1 MENKKDYIEKISE
14 LLTDLINNSI
24 QASKD
29 AGLLDASIKHEYTIK
44 NILNIVY
51 DLKIINTNDI
61 KSNYPG
67 IDLVDEENKTV
78 YQITSQQDKQKEKI
92 NKTIKEIENNNL
104 INKHNISKIIIIF
117 LISKKQ
123 SFHKNTKVEWINWI
137 RKNNVK
143 LKYYDLDDFK
153 TCIIKRLQK
162 EHDDKK
168 TYRLLQYLQINNKK
182 ALCTFEI
189 NKYYKKI
196 YKNLQN
202 FTTSNFIG
210 LKKNVDNFMLSD
222 NQILLLK
229 AVQGHG
235 KSHFINY
242 LAENSN
248 FNWYIPALI
257 TNTSCPKDILDYFN
271 TKVSWVI
278 IIDDIDRY
286 KKDFIQYLLDGIL
299 MYDNIK
305 LIFTCRQAYEFNI
318 ENYNNNITYE
328 ILPIKWEEKHINEL
342 INKYKEIH
350 PEKTLSYYEY
360 EKIKYEANNNPYFIL
375 YFLDNNLL
383 NINECRKKN
392 HIDIINLIKTNKHI
406 KDETIINEYLIRIGI
421 NIPFNCSKIE
431 LSADYENILE
441 LLCDNDIMYRENN
454 TYRYIYDIVG
464 DLVLSQA
471 LIENYY
477 ENISTLF
484 NNITYNNAL
493 NIKYMANYLSDE
505 KSSSQQ
511 IEKNKLLNKLI
522 KECNSISLDALK
534 ILIELYPEFYIQQLE
549 NKILSFKA
557 NNCYTKNNLYTIKN
571 LLEIFAD
578 KISIDSIDI
587 LIAEKYIN
595 ITYDIYASLTI
606 LNNILILPN
615 KMFNQIIKCNH
626 LDIYIIIKKLFY
638 NTKKDTYRNHFFY
651 TLFSNFFYS
660 YNSYFF
666 THIDTSLYKW
676 IANIYTSLLILLK
689 DFNIYFFFFIKENRE
704 NELNNNILIQYFNKK
719 MIQMILNHKISL
731 IKLYD
736 LEYRLNHCITNNIIE
751 LYEIIKVIYSS
762 TDYLLYRLALQQNSI
777 VCYLKPFDYAISL
790 DLFKANTSTQKNN
803 FIIADYYIVQYDAF
817 ELAKIIA
824 NIEHFNYNQDV
835 FKYILS
841 KRQDVVN
848 ILKNMYNNIQNEEL
862 YFIIAKVNKQAYS
875 IEKCVTLYD
884 FYYSIDYNDN
894 SIINN
899 IDKYINFIDKLNN
912 IEKNKALNFLY
923 YCLLE
928 IYINTDDILLL
939 YKSFIQHIM
948 VYNLYTQDIL
958 ETLYKYI
965 TSIKEINE
973 TQYLVEIKSITLNI
987 LPTFFNQLGN
997 NDFKPHYFAYIF
1009 NSFDTNN
1016 NDIIDFTSKII
1027 INEETIHHLK
1037 YSYYTLIITTYE
1049 KFYTLLD
1056 YLYEQYKISDKK
1068 EEIIYMYNILIET
1081 NTFHKYI
1088 PKYVN
1093 NTINSNNIEKLNFL
1107 IRVFSCD
1114 YINIEDLTKIIDT
1127 IYYNNPNKETIND
1140 LKFLF
1145 RHIGTTELDKWEYF
1159 LQVIQNSKHDT
1170 LKEYVLK
1177 QLENELKWHKEYEK
1191 KYYERPY
1198 KPHTEQ
1204 NNE

>member
-1 MENKKDYIEKISE
+1 MENKKDYIEQISE
-14 LLTDLINNSI
+14 LLIELIDNSI
-24 QASKD
+24 KASKD

-67 IDLVDEENKTV
+67 IDLVDEENKKV
-78 YQITSQQDKQKEKI
+78 YQISSQQDKDKKVDY
-92 NKTIKEIENNNL
+92 TIKQVEKYNL
-104 INKHNISKIIIIF
+104 INKYSISNIDIIF
-117 LISKKQ
+117 LTDEKASFNKESKERWEKWAY
-123 SFHKNTKVEWINWI
+123 NNKVI
-137 RKNNVK
+137 
-143 LKYYDLDDFK
+143 LDYYTLDDFK
-153 TCIIKRLQK
+153 SKIIQRLQQEQNDNK
-162 EHDDKK
+162 IH
-168 TYRLLQYLQINNKK
+168 RLLQYLQINKK
-182 ALCTFEI
+182 DDLFTFEI
-189 NKYYKKI
+189 QQYYNKINKK
-196 YKNLQN
+196 LQQY
-202 FTTSNFIG
+202 TTSHFKEFQN
-210 LKKNVDNFMLSD
+210 KVEDFMKSD
-222 NQILLLK
+222 NQILLIK

-235 KSHFINY
+235 KTHFINY

-248 FNWYIPALI
+248 FNWYIPVLLV
-257 TNTSCPKDILDYFN
+257 NTTYLSNILQDFN
-271 TKVSWVI
+271 NYLNWII
-278 IIDDIDRY
+278 IIDDMDRY
-286 KKDFIQYLLDGIL
+286 DEDFKKYLINGIL
-299 MYDNIK
+299 AKKNIK
-305 LIFTCRQAYEFNI
+305 VIFTCREAYEINIKDYNSLINYETLNI
-318 ENYNNNITYE
+318 E
-328 ILPIKWEEKHINEL
+328 WEEKHIDEL
-342 INKYKEIH
+342 IEKYKEKNQNI
-350 PEKTLSYYEY
+350 KLDYFDIK
-360 EKIKYEANNNPYFIL
+360 KIKTETKCNPFFLLFSLNNNLVDIK
-375 YFLDNNLL
+375 
-383 NINECRKKN
+383 ECGNKYYS
-392 HIDIINLIKTNKHI
+392 DIIKLINDKLHI
-406 KDETIINEYLIRIGI
+406 YDKLAINQYLVNIGL
-421 NIPFNCSKIE
+421 NIPFNINKIQI
-431 LSADYENILE
+431 LDYNEESILNILS
-441 LLCDNDIMYRENN
+441 DNNLMYKEHG
-454 TYRYIYDIVG
+454 TYRYTYDIVG
-464 DLVLSQA
+464 DLILAQA
-471 LIENYY
+471 IKSNEYHNT
-477 ENISTLF
+477 TLALF
-484 NNITYNNAL
+484 ENITYNNAL
-493 NIKYMANYLSDE
+493 NIQYMATYLLNTNSDNHKTLNRIIDKCKVISDE
-505 KSSSQQ
+505 
-511 IEKNKLLNKLI
+511 
-522 KECNSISLDALK
+522 ALK
-534 ILIELYPEFYIQQLE
+534 TLVTLYPEFYIQQLE
-549 NKILSFKA
+549 NKILSFRY
-557 NNCYTKNNLYTIKN
+557 NNNYYTQNNLKTIQI

-578 KISIDSIDI
+578 KIYIDNINI
-587 LIAEKYIN
+587 NIAEKYIN
-595 ITYDIYASLTI
+595 ITYEIYDSLTT
-606 LNNILILPN
+606 LNNMLILPN
-615 KMFNQIIKCNH
+615 KMFNQFIKCNNF
-626 LDIYIIIKKLFY
+626 DIYFLIKNLFY
-638 NTKKDTYRNHFFY
+638 NTKPNIYRNHFFY
-651 TLFSNFFYS
+651 ALFNQFFYNYHSS
-660 YNSYFF
+660 YITY
-666 THIDTSLYKW
+666 IDSNLYKW
-676 IANIYTSLLILLK
+676 IANIYTSLIILLK
-689 DFNIYFFFFIKENRE
+689 NFDIHFLLFINH
-704 NELNNNILIQYFNKK
+704 NEQNKLNSSKILIKYFNKK
-719 MIQMILNHKISL
+719 MTQMLLTHQISL
-731 IKLYD
+731 RMLYE
-736 LEYRLNHCITNNIIE
+736 LEYRLNNCITNNIIE

-875 IEKCVTLYD
+875 IEKCATLYD

-965 TSIKEINE
+965 TSIKKINE

-1088 PKYVN
+1088 PKYVH

-1170 LKEYVLK
+1170 LKKYVLK

-1198 KPHTEQ
+1198 KPLTEH

>member
-67 IDLVDEENKTV
+67 IDLVDEENNTV
-78 YQITSQQDKQKEKI
+78 YQISSIQNKKEKI
-92 NKTIKEIENNNL
+92 DKTIKEIDKNNL
-104 INKHNISKIIIIF
+104 IKLHNISKIDIIF
-117 LISKKQ
+117 LTKEEISV
-123 SFHKNTKVEWINWI
+123 KNKSEEAWRVWEKDNG
-137 RKNNVK
+137 VK
-143 LKYYDLDDFK
+143 LEYYNLDKFRTK
-153 TCIIKRLQK
+153 IINKLNS
-162 EHDDKK
+162 EHDDNKIN
-168 TYRLLQYLQINNKK
+168 RLLQYLQINKQDD
-182 ALCTFEI
+182 LFTFEI
-189 NKYYKKI
+189 HQYYNKINKK
-196 YKNLQN
+196 LQQY
-202 FTTSNFIG
+202 TTSHFKEFQN
-210 LKKNVDNFMLSD
+210 KVEDFMKSD
-222 NQILLLK
+222 NQILLIK

-235 KSHFINY
+235 KTHFINY

-248 FNWYIPALI
+248 FNWYIPVLLVNI
-257 TNTSCPKDILDYFN
+257 TYLKNILQDFN
-271 TKVSWVI
+271 NYLNWVV

-286 KKDFIQYLLDGIL
+286 DEDFKKYLINGIL
-299 MYDNIK
+299 AKDNIK
-305 LIFTCRQAYEFNI
+305 AILTCRETHEFNI
-318 ENYNNNITYE
+318 SQYNNYAKYE
-328 ILPIKWEEKHINEL
+328 LLDIKWEEKHIDEL
-342 INKYKEIH
+342 IDKYIEKNKNIKLDYFDTKKIIAETKSNPFFLLFSLNNNLVDINDCGKKYYDDIIQLINNKLHIYDKVVINKY
-350 PEKTLSYYEY
+350 LV
-360 EKIKYEANNNPYFIL
+360 
-375 YFLDNNLL
+375 
-383 NINECRKKN
+383 
-392 HIDIINLIKTNKHI
+392 HIGL
-406 KDETIINEYLIRIGI
+406 
-421 NIPFNCSKIE
+421 NIPFNINNIQI
-431 LSADYENILE
+431 LDYNEESILNILF
-441 LLCDNDIMYRENN
+441 DNNLMYKEHG
-454 TYRYIYDIVG
+454 TYRYTYDIVG
-464 DLVLSQA
+464 DLILAQA
-471 LIENYY
+471 IKSNEYN
-477 ENISTLF
+477 NTTLLLF
-484 NNITYNNAL
+484 ENITYNNAL
-493 NIKYMANYLSDE
+493 NIQYMATYLLSTNSDNHKTLNRIIDKCKVISDE
-505 KSSSQQ
+505 
-511 IEKNKLLNKLI
+511 
-522 KECNSISLDALK
+522 ALK
-534 ILIELYPEFYIQQLE
+534 TLVTLYPEFYIQQLE
-549 NKILSFKA
+549 NKILSFKD
-557 NNCYTKNNLYTIKN
+557 NNYKQNNLNTIQI

-578 KISIDSIDI
+578 KIYIDNINI
-587 LIAEKYIN
+587 NIVEKYIN
-595 ITYDIYASLTI
+595 ITYDIYNSLTI
-606 LNNILILPN
+606 FNNMLILPN
-615 KMFNQIIKCNH
+615 KMFNQLIKCNNF
-626 LDIYIIIKKLFY
+626 DIYILIKTLFY
-638 NTKKDTYRNHFFY
+638 STKPNIYRNHFFY

-875 IEKCVTLYD
+875 IEKCATLYD

-1198 KPHTEQ
+1198 KPLTEH

>member
-67 IDLVDEENKTV
+67 IDLVDEENNTV
-78 YQITSQQDKQKEKI
+78 YQISSEKNKKEKI
-92 NKTIKEIENNNL
+92 DKTIKDIDKNNL
-104 INKHNISKIIIIF
+104 IKLHNISKIDIIF
-117 LISKKQ
+117 LTKEEISV
-123 SFHKNTKVEWINWI
+123 KNKSEEAWRVWEKDNG
-137 RKNNVK
+137 VK
-143 LKYYDLDDFK
+143 LEYYNLDKFR
-153 TCIIKRLQK
+153 TNIINKLNS
-162 EHDDKK
+162 EHDDNKIN
-168 TYRLLQYLQINNKK
+168 RLLQYLQINKQDD
-182 ALCTFEI
+182 LFTFEI
-189 NKYYKKI
+189 HQYYNKINKK
-196 YKNLQN
+196 LQQY
-202 FTTSNFIG
+202 TTSHFKEFQN
-210 LKKNVDNFMLSD
+210 KVEDFMKSD
-222 NQILLLK
+222 NQILLIK

-235 KSHFINY
+235 KTHFINY

-248 FNWYIPALI
+248 FNWYIPVLLVNI
-257 TNTSCPKDILDYFN
+257 TYLKNILQDFN
-271 TKVSWVI
+271 NYLNWVV

-286 KKDFIQYLLDGIL
+286 DEDFKKYLINGIL
-299 MYDNIK
+299 AKDNIK
-305 LIFTCRQAYEFNI
+305 AILTCREAHEFNI
-318 ENYNNNITYE
+318 SQYNNYAKYE
-328 ILPIKWEEKHINEL
+328 LLDIKWEEKHIDEL
-342 INKYKEIH
+342 IDKYIEKNKNIKLDYFDTKKIIAETKSNPFFLLFSLNNNLVDINDCGKKYYDDIIQLINNKLHIYDKVVINKY
-350 PEKTLSYYEY
+350 LV
-360 EKIKYEANNNPYFIL
+360 
-375 YFLDNNLL
+375 
-383 NINECRKKN
+383 
-392 HIDIINLIKTNKHI
+392 HIGL
-406 KDETIINEYLIRIGI
+406 
-421 NIPFNCSKIE
+421 NIPFNINNIQI
-431 LSADYENILE
+431 LDYNEESILNILF
-441 LLCDNDIMYRENN
+441 DNNLMYKEHG
-454 TYRYIYDIVG
+454 TYRYTYDIVG
-464 DLVLSQA
+464 DLILAQA
-471 LIENYY
+471 IKSNEYN
-477 ENISTLF
+477 NTTLLLF
-484 NNITYNNAL
+484 ENITYNNAL
-493 NIKYMANYLSDE
+493 NIQYMATYLLSTNSDNHKTLNRIIDKCKVISDE
-505 KSSSQQ
+505 
-511 IEKNKLLNKLI
+511 
-522 KECNSISLDALK
+522 ALK
-534 ILIELYPEFYIQQLE
+534 TLVTLYPEFYIQQLE
-549 NKILSFKA
+549 NKILSFRD
-557 NNCYTKNNLYTIKN
+557 NNSYYTQNNLKTIQI

-578 KISIDSIDI
+578 KIYIDNINI
-587 LIAEKYIN
+587 NIAEKYIN
-595 ITYDIYASLTI
+595 ITYEIYDSLTT
-606 LNNILILPN
+606 LNNMLILPN
-615 KMFNQIIKCNH
+615 KMFHQFIKCNNF
-626 LDIYIIIKKLFY
+626 DIYFLIKNLFY
-638 NTKKDTYRNHFFY
+638 NTKPNIYRNHFFY
-651 TLFSNFFYS
+651 ALFNQFFYNYHSS
-660 YNSYFF
+660 YITY
-666 THIDTSLYKW
+666 IDSNLYKW

-803 FIIADYYIVQYDAF
+803 FIIADYYIVQYDTF

-875 IEKCVTLYD
+875 IEKCATLYD

-1198 KPHTEQ
+1198 KSPTEH